1 MNIRLT
7 NKRWVDDRDM
17 MNIFFSRFS
26 VGKASVLFIRSCFMS
41 FFFTSILFMTTAS
54 AQTGSEFISGKS
66 KPFVFSAIPDQDET
80 QLQKRFDKVA
90 RYLQQ
95 VLKVEVQYIPVKS
108 YTAAISAF
116 RNNQIQLAWF
126 GGLSGVQARRLV
138 PGSIAIAQ
146 GEEDQLF
153 KSYIIAHH
161 STELTKQKVL
171 PDELRGMTFTFGSK
185 GSTSGRLMPEYY
197 IREHFQKTPDEVFR
211 RVGFSGDHSR
221 TIALVQAGT
230 YQTGAVNYKVWQ
242 RALADK
248 KIDASK
254 VSVIWETPNYPD
266 YQWTIRGDVDVR
278 LGAGF
283 SQRVKHALLAI
294 KDPELLASFPR
305 EGFVN
310 AKNSDYAP
318 ILSTAKAIGLID

>member
-1 MNIRLT
+1 M
-7 NKRWVDDRDM
+7 NKRVVTINRVGNHKTM
-17 MNIFFSRFS
+17 SYFFSRFLS
-26 VGKASVLFIRSCFMS
+26 QRAAVLFIFICLMAPFRVYS
-41 FFFTSILFMTTAS
+41 AS
-54 AQTGSEFISGKS
+54 DSMSGKP
-66 KPFVFSAIPDQDET
+66 KTFVFSAIPDQDES
-80 QLQKRFDKVA
+80 QLQQRFDKVA
-90 RYLQQ
+90 RYLQKA
-95 VLKVEVQYIPVKS
+95 LNVEVQYIPVKS

-146 GEEDQLF
+146 GKEDQFF

-161 STELTKQKVL
+161 STEIAKQKVL
-171 PDELRGMTFTFGSK
+171 PDELSGMTFTFGSK

-197 IREHFQKTPDEVFR
+197 IREHFQKTPDDIFS

-254 VSVIWETPNYPD
+254 VSVIWETPDYPD
-266 YQWTIRGDVDVR
+266 YQWTIRGDVDAR

-283 SQRVKHALLAI
+283 SQKVQQVLLAI

-318 ILSTAKAIGLID
+318 ILTTAKAIGLID